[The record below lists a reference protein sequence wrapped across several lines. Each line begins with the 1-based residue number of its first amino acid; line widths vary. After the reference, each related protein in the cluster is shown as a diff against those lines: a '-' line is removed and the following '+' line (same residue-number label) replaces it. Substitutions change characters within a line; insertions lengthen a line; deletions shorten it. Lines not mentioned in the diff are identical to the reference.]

1 MPSPGSEPLSQKASG
16 HELVICMGSAC
27 FARGN
32 SRAVE
37 TVREC
42 LRSMQRENDVKVT
55 GTLCQN
61 LCRQGPNL
69 SFDGECH
76 CGVETSTLPDLLEDL
91 LGPPGQRA

>member
-1 MPSPGSEPLSQKASG
+1 MPSPGPD
-16 HELVICMGSAC
+16 HELIICMGSAC
-27 FARGN
+27 FSRGN

-42 LRSMQRENDVKVT
+42 LRTLQRENDVKVT

-61 LCRQGPNL
+61 QCRQGPNL

-76 CGVETSTLPDLLEDL
+76 CGVDPSTLPVLLEDL
-91 LGPPGQRA
+91 LGPSAPGAQ

>member
-1 MPSPGSEPLSQKASG
+1 MPSPESEHE
-16 HELVICMGSAC
+16 HELIICMGSAC

-32 SRAVE
+32 SRAVQ

-42 LRSMQRENDVKVT
+42 LRTTQRENDVKVT

-69 SFDGECH
+69 IFDGECH
-76 CGVETSTLPDLLEDL
+76 CGVDPSTLPDLLEDL
-91 LGPPGQRA
+91 LGASGERPQ

>member
-1 MPSPGSEPLSQKASG
+1 MPSPESS

-27 FARGN
+27 FSRGN
-32 SRAVE
+32 ALAVQ

-42 LRSMQRENDVKVT
+42 LRTLQRENEVKVT

-61 LCRQGPNL
+61 QCRQGPNL

-76 CGVETSTLPDLLEDL
+76 CGVDPSTLPDLLEDL
-91 LGPPGQRA
+91 LGPPAPGA